1 MRRSRSTSSGREY
14 SLLVLII
21 TKCMLTDF
29 TRCVSSRKQVVLGC
43 GTLGTPQVLERSGVG
58 SAQLLKKLNIPVVS
72 DLPGVGE
79 QYQDHYTTLQ
89 CK

>member
-1 MRRSRSTSSGREY
+1 VFR
-14 SLLVLII
+14 
-21 TKCMLTDF
+21 
-29 TRCVSSRKQVVLGC
+29 RKQVVLGC

-58 SAQLLKKLNIPVVS
+58 SAQLLNKLGIAVVS

-89 CK
+89 CQSTRVRCGALGQC

>member
-1 MRRSRSTSSGREY
+1 
-14 SLLVLII
+14 
-21 TKCMLTDF
+21 MLTDF

>member
-1 MRRSRSTSSGREY
+1 
-14 SLLVLII
+14 
-21 TKCMLTDF
+21 MLT
-29 TRCVSSRKQVVLGC
+29 TTLPLSSSRKQVVLGC

-58 SAQLLKKLNIPVVS
+58 SKDLLKQLNIPVVS